1 MVNIPVFTTS
11 HPGFMGSTE
20 ARNHEFIEKHSGPKS
35 LAPQCHNIPVYIDG
49 ELEDLLGF
57 DMPIWLSG
65 DITGE
70 TQKCY
75 VWNVDG
81 TQRYEA
87 EITWDWVINANQ
99 LVSRWDSRGYI
110 RLRKEKKVDGGSE
123 ALGGGDET

>member
-1 MVNIPVFTTS
+1 MAEIPIFTTS

-20 ARNHEFIEKHSGPKS
+20 LRNHEFIKTHAGPKS
-35 LAPQCHNIPVYIDG
+35 LATQCERIPVYIDG
-49 ELEDLLGF
+49 PLEKLLGF
-57 DMPIWLSG
+57 DVPIWLSG

-87 EITWDWVINANQ
+87 EITWRWIGP
-99 LVSRWDSRGYI
+99 WDSRGYI
-110 RLRKEKKVDGGSE
+110 RLPVAAVEGEPNHV
-123 ALGGGDET
+123 